1 MTSSSSLA
9 HWLRLSLEPDLG
21 PVTAR
26 ALLSRF
32 ASPERLYSTDYATLA
47 EQLPQ
52 KWAMRLSRPLD
63 RTQHA
68 QVARAL
74 DWAAQP
80 DHHLLCWEDPRYPA
94 LLRATHD
101 PPLILYAKGQ
111 LRHLAAPAIA
121 VVGTRKPTPTGLA
134 FTEHLA
140 SGLAQAGWTVLSGL
154 ALGIDAAA
162 HRGALRAQP
171 CAASTLAVVATG
183 LDRVYPARHQRLA
196 HQIAEQG
203 LLLSEQALGTPAMA
217 HQFPRRN
224 RLVAALSYATC
235 VIEAAPK
242 SGSLITARLAADL
255 GREVFAMPGPPW
267 SPQSQGCHQ
276 LIKQGAQLL
285 DGLGVLFDTLAPICP
300 PPPANPPTTPAAP
313 PDPSGLLAHLDLAP
327 TDLDTLLERSQRPL
341 ACLQHELFELEL
353 QGQIL
358 RLPGG
363 RYQRTPSAP
372 PAHFHRGKNA

>member
-1 MTSSSSLA
+1 MTSSASLA
-9 HWLRLSLEPDLG
+9 HWLRLSLEPALG

-32 ASPERLYSTDYATLA
+32 ASPERLYCTDYATLA
-47 EQLPQ
+47 EHLPQ
-52 KWAMRLSRPLD
+52 KWARRLSRPLD
-63 RTQHA
+63 KDQQA
-68 QVARAL
+68 QIARAL

-80 DHHLLCWEDPRYPA
+80 DHHLLCWEDPRYPD

-111 LRHLAAPAIA
+111 LRHLTAPAVA

-162 HRGALRAQP
+162 HRGALQAQP
-171 CAASTLAVVATG
+171 CSASTIAVVATG

-203 LLLSEQALGTPAMA
+203 LLLSEHALGTPAMA

-235 VIEAAPK
+235 VMEAAPK

-276 LIKQGAQLL
+276 LIRQGAQLL
-285 DGLGVLFDTLAPICP
+285 DGLDVLFETLAPICP
-300 PPPANPPTTPAAP
+300 PPPSKPAIAPVAP
-313 PDPSGLLAHLDLAP
+313 PDNRGLLAHFDLEPA
-327 TDLDTLLERSQRPL
+327 DVDTLLERSQRPL
-341 ACLQHELFELEL
+341 ASLQHELFELEL
-353 QGQIL
+353 QGRVL

-363 RYQRTPSAP
+363 RYQRMPCAP
-372 PAHFHRGKNA
+372 PDRFQGESAS